1 MVDGGVQGGHV
12 LQDGQDVPAGL
23 HHPAEVQRLQ
33 ARRAQASQPLHTAG
47 KHPLGSLGAFWGSPS
62 PAQPSWE
69 GQCSHLALGSRRGH
83 FAEALL
89 LARVRGVL
97 RQLVQDVGAGRV
109 GDVQVVGQGCPVGC
123 GAGEGMLLVGFL
135 WRSGE
140 RKKNEKPSNL
150 MLLC

>member
-62 PAQPSWE
+62 PAGKGSAPTLPSGADE
-69 GQCSHLALGSRRGH
+69 AILRRRSCSPASVAYCASSYRTL
-83 FAEALL
+83 
-89 LARVRGVL
+89 VRGG
-97 RQLVQDVGAGRV
+97 LVMSR
-109 GDVQVVGQGCPVGC
+109 
-123 GAGEGMLLVGFL
+123 
-135 WRSGE
+135 
-140 RKKNEKPSNL
+140 
-150 MLLC
+150 

>member
-1 MVDGGVQGGHV
+1 MGGCREGMSCRMARMFLRASTTQLRYSACRQGGHRHHN
-12 LQDGQDVPAGL
+12 LSTRPANTPWALWVPFGD
-23 HHPAEVQRLQ
+23 P
-33 ARRAQASQPLHTAG
+33 
-47 KHPLGSLGAFWGSPS
+47 

-69 GQCSHLALGSRRGH
+69 GQCSHLALRSRRGH

-150 MLLC
+150 VLLC

>member
-47 KHPLGSLGAFWGSPS
+47 KHPWALWVPFGDP
-62 PAQPSWE
+62 PAQPSRE

-97 RQLVQDVGAGRV
+97 RQLVQDVGARRV
-109 GDVQVVGQGCPVGC
+109 SDVQVVGQGCPVGC

-135 WRSGE
+135 WRSRE

-150 MLLC
+150 VLLC